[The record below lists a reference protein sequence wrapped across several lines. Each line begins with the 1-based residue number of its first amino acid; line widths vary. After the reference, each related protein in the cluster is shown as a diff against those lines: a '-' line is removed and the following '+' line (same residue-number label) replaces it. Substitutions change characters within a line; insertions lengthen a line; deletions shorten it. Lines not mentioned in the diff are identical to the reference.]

1 MAAALGGLDAIMFT
15 ALVSMAP
22 VCASGSAG
30 MPRGSGLELDAEAN
44 AANGPRISTA
54 ASPVT
59 AWVRFWQPQ
68 RKTTIYDRKFRSNE
82 V

>member
-15 ALVSMAP
+15 ALVSSASLRAR
-22 VCASGSAG
+22 VCRDAAWL
-30 MPRGSGLELDAEAN
+30 GLELDAEAN
-44 AANGPRISTA
+44 AANGPRISTT